1 MPKIPLYQQQS
12 QIGTAKGVTI
22 DPSVAVNLAEAES
35 AAEQAVTNGI
45 FNIMQETLGAGK
57 EYLEKREESKR
68 KADQHKFALWQKSE
82 LPQKI
87 EQLKTKAFSE
97 GIDASG
103 AFGLKVNPYLDTAF
117 EDWAKENN
125 VKITRELKE
134 QWELNKADIQNRE
147 ILGVNKIQ
155 TEQDRDTG
163 LALAY
168 DLFKSEQ
175 FEEGR
180 AIIDGLDLDPE
191 QKRQYKSRGMYDYY
205 AFKMDTAESLN
216 QIENIVKQFESDD
229 NLSFASE
236 SSLKRLSQASKK
248 NFFATKASP
257 SAKTADA
264 LLKDNELTEDWINE
278 SDMSEESKAYYKDA
292 IKTRERLIRKNTFVN
307 INTDKV
313 TTVDGKQIGIGM
325 ETSGYLDDIVADRI
339 DRLLTGDTKDFS
351 KDLKTVYDILNSV
364 DSDGTAYFAPSLKQ
378 KLLSPLM
385 NVMADESRNSIF
397 VKDAVP
403 NTYNDVEITALR
415 VFRET
420 FSQIKGLTATEE
432 IEGFADAFV
441 MVNEFLDGIR
451 KNEGVTVIKEDGK
464 ERFYNYKDDVYD
476 AIDKAL
482 APYRVKVAQSLRES
496 YYKEQQQFSTMVQE
510 SMLAP
515 VFAVTGDE
523 TYQSDADII
532 DNFGEPDDLLKP
544 KKPEPKPVK
553 ITKIP
558 TPTTKEEKE
567 DDNARIAIQQAERKA
582 EEARGRTG
590 RFGIL

>member
-1 MPKIPLYQQQS
+1 MPKIPLYQQKS
-12 QIGTAKGVTI
+12 SIGTARGVTI
-22 DPSVAVNLAEAES
+22 DPSVAVDLANAES
-35 AAEQAVTNGI
+35 AADQVITKGI
-45 FNIMQETLGAGK
+45 FNIMEETLGAGK
-57 EYLEKREESKR
+57 EYLEKREENKR
-68 KADQHKFALWQKSE
+68 KTDQHKLSLWQKSE

-87 EQLKTKAFSE
+87 EELKSQAFSQ
-97 GIDASG
+97 GMDASG

-125 VKITRELKE
+125 VKITRNLKE
-134 QWELNKADIQNRE
+134 QWELNKADIQNKE

-155 TEQDRDTG
+155 AEQDRDTG
-163 LALAY
+163 LSLAY

-180 AIIDGLDLDPE
+180 AVIDSLDLSAE

-216 QIENIVKQFESDD
+216 QIEDIVKQFEADD

-257 SAKTADA
+257 SVKTADN

-278 SDMSEESKAYYKDA
+278 SDMPEESQEYYKNA
-292 IKTRERLIRKNTFVN
+292 IKTRERLIRKNTFVD

-313 TTVDGKQIGIGM
+313 STVDGKQIGIGM
-325 ETSGYLDDIVADRI
+325 ETSGYLDDVVEDRI
-339 DRLLTGDTKDFS
+339 YKLLTGDTTDFS
-351 KDLKTVYDILNSV
+351 EDLKIVYDILNSV

-385 NVMADESRNSIF
+385 NVMADETRNSIF
-397 VKDAVP
+397 VKDAIP

-432 IEGFADAFV
+432 VEGFADAFV

-451 KNEGVTVIKEDGK
+451 KNEGVTVINEDGK

-482 APYRVKVAQSLRES
+482 APYRVKVAQSLREN
-496 YYKEQQQFSTMVQE
+496 YYKEQQQFSTTVQE

-532 DNFGEPDDLLKP
+532 DNFGEPDLKP
-544 KKPEPKPVK
+544 KKKEPKPVK

-558 TPTTKEEKE
+558 KPTTKEEKE
-567 DDNARIAIQQAERKA
+567 DDNARVVKRETERKA
-582 EEARGRTG
+582 EEARGKTG

>member
-1 MPKIPLYQQQS
+1 MPKIPLYNAQVNMQT
-12 QIGTAKGVTI
+12 GRGVTI
-22 DPSVAVNLAEAES
+22 DPSVAVNLANAES
-35 AAEQAVTNGI
+35 AADQVVTEGI
-45 FNIMQETLGAGK
+45 FNIMEETLGAGK
-57 EYLEKREESKR
+57 EYLEKREENKR
-68 KADQHKFALWQKSE
+68 KADQHKLSLWQKSE

-87 EQLKTKAFSE
+87 EELKSQAFSQ
-97 GIDASG
+97 GMDASG

-125 VKITRELKE
+125 VKITRNLKE
-134 QWELNKADIQNRE
+134 QWELNKADIQNTE

-155 TEQDRDTG
+155 AEQDRDTG
-163 LALAY
+163 LSLAY

-180 AIIDGLDLDPE
+180 AVIDSLDLNAE
-191 QKRQYKSRGMYDYY
+191 QKREYKSKGMYDYY

-216 QIENIVKQFESDD
+216 QIEDIVKQFEADD

-248 NFFATKASP
+248 NFFSTKAS
-257 SAKTADA
+257 SSVKTADN

-278 SDMSEESKAYYKDA
+278 SNMPEESQEYYKNA

-313 TTVDGKQIGIGM
+313 STVDGTQIGIGM
-325 ETSGYLDDIVADRI
+325 ETSGYLDDVVEDRI
-339 DRLLTGDTKDFS
+339 YKLLTGDTTDFS
-351 KDLKTVYDILNSV
+351 EDLKIVYDILNSV

-385 NVMADESRNSIF
+385 NVMADETRNSIF

-403 NTYNDVEITALR
+403 NTYNDVEMTALR

-432 IEGFADAFV
+432 VEGFADAFV
-441 MVNEFLDGIR
+441 MVNEFLNGIR
-451 KNEGVTVIKEDGK
+451 KNEGVTVINEDGK

-482 APYRVKVAQSLRES
+482 APYRVKVAQSLREN
-496 YYKEQQQFSTMVQE
+496 YYKEQQQFSTTVQE
-510 SMLAP
+510 SILAP

-532 DNFGEPDDLLKP
+532 YNFGKPDLEP

-558 TPTTKEEKE
+558 KPTTKKEKE
-567 DDNARIAIQQAERKA
+567 DDDARIVKRETKQKA